1 MEELVKQLIE
11 NSSSV
16 IDCRKVD
23 AVKEKPLKQNILRKY
38 KIKDIV
44 FLAIISG
51 CMLITGAIMPLVT
64 QVPVFGIIEIALGL
78 QFSIFPVIGLMK
90 VRKPGAMILI
100 SLFCGLLLAFM
111 FLPMFACLMLCSV
124 IVELLTLLIFRGYDK
139 NSACVFAGTIYMPLT
154 LPFLYLWYN
163 VIYTIKSDDGKAV
176 QAFVGADPTFIC
188 LITFA
193 VVAICFVGSLIGMKI
208 SKEMEKAGV
217 MKK

>member
-1 MEELVKQLIE
+1 MEELVKELIE
-11 NSSSV
+11 NSKSSQ
-16 IDCRKVD
+16 INRQLDNAKTKIKSRN
-23 AVKEKPLKQNILRKY
+23 LFQKY

-44 FLAIISG
+44 FLAIIAG

-64 QVPVFGIIEIALGL
+64 QVPVFGIIEMALGL

-90 VRKPGAMILI
+90 VRKPGALILI

-111 FLPMFACLMLCSV
+111 FLPMFACLMLCAV
-124 IVELLTLLIFRGYDK
+124 VVELLTLIIFRGYNK
-139 NSACVFAGTIYMPLT
+139 NSACVFAGTLYMPLT

-163 VIYTIKSDDGKAV
+163 VIYTIQTDDGKAV
-176 QAFVGADPTFIC
+176 QAFVGADATFIC
-188 LITFA
+188 LITLA